1 MKDCHLTHLN
11 EMVVG
16 GERSSLMFFISYSD
30 SRNGSDM
37 RSSVDSSTAE
47 LSEEQS
53 NVLNNST
60 D

>member
-1 MKDCHLTHLN
+1 MHLN
-11 EMVVG
+11 EMVCV
-16 GERSSLMFFISYSD
+16 GERSSLIFFLSFSD

-53 NVLNNST
+53 NVLNNNST

>member
-1 MKDCHLTHLN
+1 MHLN
-11 EMVVG
+11 EMVCV
-16 GERSSLMFFISYSD
+16 GERSSLIFFISFSD

-53 NVLNNST
+53 NVLNNNST